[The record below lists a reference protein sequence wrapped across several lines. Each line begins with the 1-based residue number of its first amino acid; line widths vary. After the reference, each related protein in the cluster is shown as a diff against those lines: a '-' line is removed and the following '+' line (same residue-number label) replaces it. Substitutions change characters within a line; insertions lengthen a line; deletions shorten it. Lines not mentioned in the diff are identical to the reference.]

1 MRTLLYPIGP
11 THTSSSRKLTRPLGS
26 ARPSPFIY
34 TALLPVSQNR
44 RSDAASPPL
53 ASLSAPWVRVS
64 LCECVP
70 SARGSH
76 STHKP
81 HALHS
86 SDTAASFRSPAPHCR
101 RSHCRRP
108 YVAHRASFRGVC
120 ARVGRSSPPV
130 QPPCLLQSTCGA
142 VDSSFDPTPP
152 CTARR
157 SISYREQFFPLTS
170 AGHQLLIHSR
180 ATLVPS
186 PSILPHPAVLHT
198 ALAPY
203 KEDRHASSLQAHRR
217 GARTGRGARWR
228 REANGGAHTNSSI
241 SS

>member
-1 MRTLLYPIGP
+1 M
-11 THTSSSRKLTRPLGS
+11 
-26 ARPSPFIY
+26 
-34 TALLPVSQNR
+34 
-44 RSDAASPPL
+44 
-53 ASLSAPWVRVS
+53 
-64 LCECVP
+64 
-70 SARGSH
+70 
-76 STHKP
+76 
-81 HALHS
+81 HS
-86 SDTAASFRSPAPHCR
+86 SGTAVSFRSPAPHCR
-101 RSHCRRP
+101 RSHCRRS

-130 QPPCLLQSTCGA
+130 QPPCLMQSTCGA
-142 VDSSFDPTPP
+142 IDSSFDPTPP
-152 CTARR
+152 RPAFLRR
-157 SISYREQFFPLTS
+157 SISHREQFFPLMIPLTS

>member
-1 MRTLLYPIGP
+1 MVGWGGRIRPQSLSALSSPETPSQAGFASLRAESANQPTRTPRATNAHRTRHGWTGPALPHLYSYPIGP

-34 TALLPVSQNR
+34 TALLLPVSQNG

-101 RSHCRRP
+101 RSHCRRS
-108 YVAHRASFRGVC
+108 YVAPSCIVSRCVRTRRA
-120 ARVGRSSPPV
+120 
-130 QPPCLLQSTCGA
+130 LLPSR
-142 VDSSFDPTPP
+142 PTPL
-152 CTARR
+152 
-157 SISYREQFFPLTS
+157 PL
-170 AGHQLLIHSR
+170 AEHLR
-180 ATLVPS
+180 C
-186 PSILPHPAVLHT
+186 
-198 ALAPY
+198 
-203 KEDRHASSLQAHRR
+203 HR
-217 GARTGRGARWR
+217 
-228 REANGGAHTNSSI
+228 
-241 SS
+241 